1 MTGNIQP
8 NNTVHLTSQLIDTG
22 TGDNR
27 GNGNQSSSQIDS
39 FLAGIRSNLT
49 AINLPP
55 PPSSTPSRNNTPKI
69 QPTQFLQI
77 NHQHYVTASA
87 NLSKLSESKGF
98 AIFFSPVT
106 LGNET
111 GYIRYT
117 PQIVKQ
123 HAWVKEEDQPPGQQY
138 YINNPSTFGPS
149 PNIAIEMYAPV
160 SGIQNLKLDKQ
171 RKSG

>member
-77 NHQHYVTASA
+77 NLQHSKTASA

-98 AIFFSPVT
+98 AICLVQEPWVT
-106 LGNET
+106 KRG
-111 GYIRYT
+111 I
-117 PQIVKQ
+117 
-123 HAWVKEEDQPPGQQY
+123 
-138 YINNPSTFGPS
+138 
-149 PNIAIEMYAPV
+149 
-160 SGIQNLKLDKQ
+160 SGIPPNCQTTCQGQ
-171 RKSG
+171 RRGHTYQGSHITQTIPQHLAHPPI